1 MENKRELLE
10 DMFFDIKMVINR
22 HTSPQWSFKESHLTY
37 YNIMLIYDGEGEFIR
52 NNKRY
57 TVQRG
62 DFVFYRLGDSR
73 YISTNPDNLLKCYA
87 VNFMYTVPEL
97 KEDYPDDNWVFK
109 KVDLPIDF
117 ITKIGD
123 EHVLDRLLYL
133 FDKLFRVH
141 VSNIILRRQEE
152 RKIFVDILD
161 LFLFSAYNKD
171 INYMNKVRV
180 ENIIKYMTMHFTDN
194 IQIKDLAERE
204 NISVSYLVRIF
215 KKITNQTPI
224 NYLNS
229 IRMNKAR
236 QLLADG
242 CTVTETA
249 ELVGF
254 SDVYYFS
261 RVFKQYVGMTPTSY
275 RGAVSER

>member
-261 RVFKQYVGMTPTSY
+261 RVFKQYIGMTPTSY

>member
-10 DMFFDIKMVINR
+10 DMFFEIKMVINR